1 MIGKN
6 EGGKMKGFTGM
17 QLMIMMICGLLVV
30 LFLLGSYIGGESG
43 YMDYTYTTG
52 LNSTATP
59 YLNTSVNGTQS
70 LIIGNIA
77 RTISGETRTE
87 TIDIMVDNTDTTNR
101 IITVYLN
108 SAVIGNITAINQSNS
123 STLFNIDYT
132 QNSKNTLLFVPV
144 ANVGS
149 DLRIINATGVY
160 PNDVED
166 IKSELFISLMAMIM
180 TIIIILALIIRIIPA
195 KM

>member
-166 IKSELFISLMAMIM
+166 TKSEAFVSLMAMIM